1 MGKSTTVTEENLV
14 TLPSAPQAQPT
25 SQHLIRRPVWVDV
38 AVFLFLGAI
47 VFLLI
52 NAAHS
57 ITAPRRQEVVIDLSV
72 HSLPKYMGWSLFRGF
87 AAYCLSLVFT
97 LVYGYIAAKNRRAEK
112 IMIPILDILQSI
124 PVLGFM
130 PSVLLA
136 LIALFPDSNLGLELT
151 AIIMIFTGQVWNMT
165 FSFYHSLRT
174 IPQELREAAKIYGFG
189 WWRTFW
195 KLELPFAAI
204 PLVWNS
210 MMGVAGGWFFLTICE
225 TFKLGEHDFRLPG
238 IGSYMWEAIE
248 RNDTRAML
256 YGIGAMIVLILLID
270 QLVWKPI
277 VAWAQKFQYQE
288 STAESRSSLVL
299 DMLKQSAILGVMG
312 RIISNVRN
320 RIEDVFYS
328 RKRLIRQV
336 EERSRER
343 GAGYFRQVLVL
354 FFRLAGS
361 LIAMAG
367 GLAVLVAISRLVA
380 LISNVDIDSWMQI
393 GVGAG
398 LTLVRVVATLILA
411 SLWAVPVG
419 IIVGLK
425 PRISRIAQPII
436 LILASFP
443 EPMVY
448 PLILKVLNH
457 FHISLEYGA
466 VFLLALGSQWY
477 ILFNSVAGASKISD
491 ELNQVTKVYRFSHI
505 RRWLK
510 LYLPAVFPSLI
521 TGWIAAAGGAWNA
534 SIVAEYIHSGGRVLS
549 ATGLGAII
557 SMATEQKHLHILA
570 ASVIV
575 MAMMVVIINRIFW
588 EPIFKVA
595 SEKFSA

>member
-1 MGKSTTVTEENLV
+1 MAISTKLPEENLV
-14 TLPSAPQAQPT
+14 TLPDTSQTQPT
-25 SQHLIRRPVWVDV
+25 SQYLLRRPIWVDA

-47 VFLLI
+47 VFLLV

-57 ITAPRRQEVVIDLSV
+57 ITAPRRQQVVIDLSI

-87 AAYCLSLVFT
+87 AAYCLSLIFT

-174 IPQELREAAKIYGFG
+174 IPQELKEAAKVYGFG

-195 KLELPFAAI
+195 KLELPFSAI

-225 TFKLGEHDFRLPG
+225 TFRLGEHDFRLPG

-248 RNDTRAML
+248 RNDMRAMF

-270 QLVWKPI
+270 QLIWKPI
-277 VAWAQKFQYQE
+277 VAWAQKFQYKE
-288 STAESRSSLVL
+288 SAAQASSSFIL
-299 DMLKQSAILGVMG
+299 DMLKQSAILDMIGRVSSNIKNSAEDLLYKRRKIASRATKQTHNYGVPYL
-312 RIISNVRN
+312 RQILSLFVRV
-320 RIEDVFYS
+320 I
-328 RKRLIRQV
+328 
-336 EERSRER
+336 
-343 GAGYFRQVLVL
+343 GA
-354 FFRLAGS
+354 
-361 LIAMAG
+361 LIAMAA
-367 GLAVLVAISRLVA
+367 GLAVLIGISRLVA
-380 LISNVDIDSWMQI
+380 LISNVNVEQWLDIGI
-393 GVGAG
+393 GAG
-398 LTLVRVVATLILA
+398 FTLARVTATLILA
-411 SLWAVPVG
+411 SLWTIPIG
-419 IIVGLK
+419 IVIGLK
-425 PRISRIAQPII
+425 PRVSKVMQPVI

-443 EPMVY
+443 APMIY
-448 PLILKVLNH
+448 PLILKLLNH
-457 FHISLEYGA
+457 FNVSLEYGA

-491 ELNQVTKVYRFSHI
+491 ELNQVTKIYRFSQV
-505 RRWLK
+505 RRWVK

-534 SIVAEYIHSGGRVLS
+534 SIVAEYIHTGGKVLS

-588 EPIFKVA
+588 EPIFKIA
-595 SEKFSA
+595 SEKFSS